1 MFLVQWSVNDG
12 KCGVC
17 GDAYD
22 QAQPRRHEA
31 GGEYGRGII
40 SRHYFAGQVRS
51 IETITSVLL
60 LPTRINE
67 GHNPIAIVAMVLITF
82 VAI

>member
-1 MFLVQWSVNDG
+1 MFLVQWSVNGG

-51 IETITSVLL
+51 
-60 LPTRINE
+60 N
-67 GHNPIAIVAMVLITF
+67 
-82 VAI
+82 

>member
-1 MFLVQWSVNDG
+1 MFLVQWNVNDG

-22 QAQPRRHEA
+22 QPKPRRHEA

-51 IETITSVLL
+51 IKTILQPWYS
-60 LPTRINE
+60 RIIFVIY
-67 GHNPIAIVAMVLITF
+67 HNI
-82 VAI
+82 

>member
-1 MFLVQWSVNDG
+1 MKYLFVCLTMFMIILECIFFCVVQWNINDG

-22 QAQPRRHEA
+22 QTRPRRHEA

-51 IETITSVLL
+51 IEIIADPVLL
-60 LPTRINE
+60 
-67 GHNPIAIVAMVLITF
+67 M
-82 VAI
+82 

>member
-1 MFLVQWSVNDG
+1 MFLVQWSINDG

-51 IETITSVLL
+51 IETIMSSTFFNLNKYG
-60 LPTRINE
+60 I
-67 GHNPIAIVAMVLITF
+67 IFAITAHHIQYLYSL
-82 VAI
+82 

>member
-1 MFLVQWSVNDG
+1 MFLVQWSNNDG

-51 IETITSVLL
+51 IETITTVFVLTHV
-60 LPTRINE
+60 PE
-67 GHNPIAIVAMVLITF
+67 
-82 VAI
+82 

>member
-1 MFLVQWSVNDG
+1 MFLVQWSNNDG

-22 QAQPRRHEA
+22 QAHPRKHEA

-51 IETITSVLL
+51 IEKMPILPSSLFIIT
-60 LPTRINE
+60 E
-67 GHNPIAIVAMVLITF
+67 
-82 VAI
+82 